1 MNKIAIIDIGSNS
14 LRLVIVKLNS
24 CKEYEI
30 LDEIK
35 ETVRLG
41 DEADS
46 SFNLSTEKASLALG
60 CLKIFKNLCNTLSI
74 HHIIAVAT
82 EAVRRAPNKNIFIKP
97 GEVILNSK
105 IRVLSGEE
113 EAFYDFLGLKDTI
126 SSQSGLILDIGGSSS
141 ELILM
146 KERQIS
152 RKLSIPYGAIGLTK
166 KFNLEN
172 EVSLANKIELEAF
185 LTDIYKN
192 ITWLNEVRNLPLI
205 GIGGSFRSLG
215 NIHKIYT
222 DSGNTYLHN
231 YKIHSSDAFD
241 IYDSLTPLPLN
252 KKRMVRGLSKERADI
267 FIASLSE
274 ITILVKY
281 CNISEIIFS
290 SKGLREGLIE
300 EYMIQCCICK

>member
-46 SFNLSTEKASLALG
+46 HFNLSTVKIDLALG
-60 CLKIFKNLCNTLSI
+60 CLKIFKTLCNTLSV

-82 EAVRRAPNKNIFIKP
+82 EAVRRAPNRHIFINP
-97 GEVILNSK
+97 GEQILNSK
-105 IRVLSGEE
+105 IRILSGEE
-113 EAFYDFLGLKDTI
+113 EAFYDYLGLKNTI
-126 SSQSGLILDIGGSSS
+126 SSDDGLILDIGGSSS
-141 ELILM
+141 EIILM

-152 RKLSIPYGAIGLTK
+152 KKISVPYGAIGLTK
-166 KFNLEN
+166 KFDLEN
-172 EVSLANKIELEAF
+172 EVSLIKKMELEIF
-185 LTDIYKN
+185 LLDIFKK
-192 ITWLNEVRNLPLI
+192 ITWLNEAENLPLI

-222 DSGNTYLHN
+222 QSDNLEIHN
-231 YKIHSSDAFD
+231 YKIQTSDTME
-241 IYDSLTPLPLN
+241 IYEALTPLPLN
-252 KKRMVRGLSKERADI
+252 KKRMIRGLSKERADI

-274 ITILVKY
+274 IAILVNY
-281 CNISEIIFS
+281 CNINEIIFS

-300 EYMIQCCICK
+300 EYMIQYCIN